1 MERLPTEIIEMIGTF
16 VDDKPTQRA
25 LTESS
30 VEFHTLFTPRLYSS
44 ITLPSIWTPVQFDLI
59 RRLCSSPELAS
70 LVRHFAF
77 RIGGYD
83 NYARIWRP
91 AAFRPQPPVHA
102 APFQRLKDMFLFQ
115 NRRQISAQTLLT
127 SQHILYSLCFPALNH
142 VSVCGH
148 FDYWDYEQDLE
159 KCLRYDKFMITNCP
173 VKEVTIWPSEYCNE
187 IIQWFR
193 ASTNLERLNLVISQ
207 VEREPPEII
216 VTDYSRQGLLM
227 VKDTLKSLSI
237 QWDERLQQGFR
248 ERGPNFHRLKMSI
261 FRLSS
266 LMELDA
272 LENLII
278 PHLNLKGLPDQPT
291 YEYSKSFISN
301 FPASLKTLRIT
312 DINFHL
318 ITELLLDIV
327 GLVKERTSMPS
338 LECVSL
344 EAFKNADSR
353 STFCD
358 DVSIQGYLSHN
369 DPRIKGQVR
378 LDLGRDAGL
387 LKQHN
392 ALKPYTESYT
402 FRVFEGADHL
412 DAASFVRLA
421 SSVDDKVSVNINIQ
435 PDP

>member
-1 MERLPTEIIEMIGTF
+1 MNWDVINGWDGLERLSKDAWACATLI
-16 VDDKPTQRA
+16 K
-25 LTESS
+25 LTRLT
-30 VEFHTLFTPRLYSS
+30 TLKVRLENYDFS
-44 ITLPSIWTPVQFDLI
+44 DLKETY
-59 RRLCSSPELAS
+59 L
-70 LVRHFAF
+70 
-77 RIGGYD
+77 
-83 NYARIWRP
+83 ARIWRS

-102 APFQRLKDMFLFQ
+102 APFQRLKDIFLFQ

-148 FDYWDYEQDLE
+148 FDFWDYEQDLE
-159 KCLRYDKFMITNCP
+159 KCLRYDKFMITDFP

-193 ASTNLERLNLVISQ
+193 ASTKLERLNLVISQ
-207 VEREPPEII
+207 VEREPPEIT

-237 QWDERLQQGFR
+237 QWDERLQQGLR
-248 ERGPNFHRLKMSI
+248 ERGPNSHRLKMSI

-266 LMELDA
+266 LMELGA
-272 LENLII
+272 LEHLII

-318 ITELLLDIV
+318 ITELLPDIV

-369 DPRIKGQVR
+369 DPQDKGP
-378 LDLGRDAGL
+378 GS
-387 LKQHN
+387 
-392 ALKPYTESYT
+392 P
-402 FRVFEGADHL
+402 
-412 DAASFVRLA
+412 
-421 SSVDDKVSVNINIQ
+421 
-435 PDP
+435 